1 MNLQDNVS
9 LDVNLKVTS
18 ELAQAVTPSTDMAWQ
33 WLEGLRDAYEGLFI
47 TLKDQLLLENDKHNS
62 EKIQNYLSDWNGTCY
77 WYKNRENAEK
87 FQSQLK
93 EACLLALK
101 QIDAHPNDRSLNKLY
116 NALLSLS
123 EIVEQYKSYLH

>member
-1 MNLQDNVS
+1 
-9 LDVNLKVTS
+9 
-18 ELAQAVTPSTDMAWQ
+18 MAR
-33 WLEGLRDAYEGLFI
+33 GLRDAYEGLFI

-77 WYKNRENAEK
+77 WYKNRENSEK